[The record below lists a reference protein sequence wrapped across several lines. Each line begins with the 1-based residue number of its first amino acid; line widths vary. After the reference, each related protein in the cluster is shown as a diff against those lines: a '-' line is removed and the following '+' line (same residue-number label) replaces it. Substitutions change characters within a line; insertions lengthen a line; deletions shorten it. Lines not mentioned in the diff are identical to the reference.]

1 VPVRRGFVAVL
12 PWLLCAVTLILLACT
27 AWLRW
32 RFPDPEE
39 GWLEA
44 TISAVGFAGIAVVGA
59 LIVSRL
65 PHNVYGWLW
74 CAAGAI
80 YAVTDGVGPFL
91 RLLYGPSWVQWVVG
105 GAGFLSLLS
114 LLFFVFLL
122 FPTGRLPSPGWRWL
136 ARAAFVMPIV
146 LFLAVLLIPDPDHPG
161 TAAPWAVQGAAARAL
176 SRFAEAGLF
185 LMFLLVVVGI
195 VSTVL
200 RFRRAGSVERRQLT
214 WFMYA
219 AVVNGVILVLDTVG
233 LLPINLLF
241 AVVSAAGFLLIPAAV
256 AIAMLRYRL
265 YEIDRIVSRTV
276 TYGLLTGA
284 IFAVYLVVVTVLS
297 QTGLPQGSS
306 DAVVAGVTLG
316 VAALVGTARRRLQDV
331 VDRRFDRAR
340 YDAVRAVDAF
350 AARLRDQ
357 VDLDEVATGL
367 RDTVAATVN
376 PTRAAVWLRVP
387 SRTGG

>member
-1 VPVRRGFVAVL
+1 
-12 PWLLCAVTLILLACT
+12 
-27 AWLRW
+27 
-32 RFPDPEE
+32 
-39 GWLEA
+39 
-44 TISAVGFAGIAVVGA
+44 
-59 LIVSRL
+59 
-65 PHNVYGWLW
+65 
-74 CAAGAI
+74 
-80 YAVTDGVGPFL
+80 
-91 RLLYGPSWVQWVVG
+91 
-105 GAGFLSLLS
+105 
-114 LLFFVFLL
+114 
-122 FPTGRLPSPGWRWL
+122 
-136 ARAAFVMPIV
+136 V
-146 LFLAVLLIPDPDHPG
+146 LFLAILLIPDPDHP
-161 TAAPWAVQGAAARAL
+161 TVAAPWALQEEAAQVL
-176 SRFAEAGLF
+176 SRLAEAGLF
-185 LMFLLVVVGI
+185 LMFLI
-195 VSTVL
+195 VFAGMASVVL
-200 RFRRAGSVERRQLT
+200 RFRRAGSVERRQLA

-219 AVVNGVILVLDTVG
+219 AVVNAVILLLDAVG
-233 LLPINLLF
+233 LLPVNVVTASLSAVAFMLL
-241 AVVSAAGFLLIPAAV
+241 PAAV
-256 AIAMLRYRL
+256 GVAVLRYRL

-340 YDAVRAVDAF
+340 YDAGREVDAF